1 VRAEQRGA
9 AARASEGK
17 QQQKTSNGRDE
28 MTRQGMTRPVDW
40 MVSCSCGCGCSPRT
54 F

>member
-17 QQQKTSNGRDE
+17 QHEEEERQGRDDK
-28 MTRQGMTRPVDW
+28 TGYGK
-40 MVSCSCGCGCSPRT
+40 VSRLDGELCVWRFTPHFLNG
-54 F
+54 